1 MDTQKN
7 PPPYEPVAPN
17 AVPPPSAFQYNAA
30 PPPPPPTYGFTAP
43 TTNFSA
49 GHKFRVFFLLC
60 VNSEFSYLLRCA
72 ALAQ

>member
-17 AVPPPSAFQYNAA
+17 AAPPPSAFQYNAA
-30 PPPPPPTYGFTAP
+30 PPPPPPTYRFTAP

-49 GHKFRVFFLLC
+49 DV
-60 VNSEFSYLLRCA
+60 LR
-72 ALAQ
+72 